1 MIKPVLRQNDISLKH
16 SFGIQNLTTAHTGT
30 GASNVDEGVLSRIL
44 AFDCGHG
51 SAQD

>member
-1 MIKPVLRQNDISLKH
+1 MIKPVLRQNYISVKH
-16 SFGIQNLTTAHTGT
+16 RFGLQKLTTANTGT
-30 GASNVDEGVLSRIL
+30 GASNVDEGILSRIL